1 LFTVAMVESAIVQT
15 AVFVNTRVLP
25 SLYVPVATRGS
36 VVPMANDAL
45 AGVTA
50 METSTAC
57 PTFSVAVPLTKPDV
71 AVMTAV
77 PTPSPLATPPPAM
90 LATVEDEVQ
99 VTELVRSCALP
110 SLYVPVA
117 VNCWLVPLAIDAL
130 PGLTDIDTNTGD
142 VTAKLVEPVIVPEV
156 AVIIV
161 LPGLTLVASPPLLTV
176 AIVVADEV
184 HVTMLVRVCVVPLL

>member
-1 LFTVAMVESAIVQT
+1 MVESAIVQT

-184 HVTMLVRVCVVPLL
+184 QVAVLVRFCLVPLL

>member
-1 LFTVAMVESAIVQT
+1 MLESAMAQV
-15 AVFVNTRVLP
+15 AVFVTTRVLP
-25 SLYVPVATRGS
+25 SLYVPVATRGT
-36 VVPMANDAL
+36 VVPIANDAL

-142 VTAKLVEPVIVPEV
+142 VTANVAEPVIVPEV

-161 LPGLTLVASPPLLTV
+161 LPGLTLVASPLLLTV

-184 HVTMLVRVCVVPLL
+184 QVAVLVRFCLVPLL

>member
-1 LFTVAMVESAIVQT
+1 MVESAIVQT

-36 VVPMANDAL
+36 VVPIANDAL

-184 HVTMLVRVCVVPLL
+184 QVAVLVRFCLVPLL

>member
-142 VTAKLVEPVIVPEV
+142 VTAKLVEPVTVPEV

>member
-161 LPGLTLVASPPLLTV
+161 LPGLTLVASPLLLTV

-184 HVTMLVRVCVVPLL
+184 QVAVLVRFCLVPLL

>member
-184 HVTMLVRVCVVPLL
+184 QVAVLVRFCLVPLL

>member
-1 LFTVAMVESAIVQT
+1 MLQV

-36 VVPMANDAL
+36 VVPIANDAL

-161 LPGLTLVASPPLLTV
+161 LPGLTLVASPLLLTV

-184 HVTMLVRVCVVPLL
+184 QVAVLVRFCLVPLL

>member
-1 LFTVAMVESAIVQT
+1 LFTVAMVESPMLQV

-36 VVPMANDAL
+36 VVPIANDAL

-142 VTAKLVEPVIVPEV
+142 VTANVAEPVIVPEV

-161 LPGLTLVASPPLLTV
+161 LPGLTLVASPLLLTV

-184 HVTMLVRVCVVPLL
+184 QVAVLVRFCLVPLL